1 MLCYKV
7 SKQCS
12 RLPSRRLLFFIPLA
26 TDGEKTLLRNTVQ
39 SPRKERLALQVPSLG
54 QSSIAHSSDCVGPG
68 LGGGNCQST
77 AGGTEVQ
84 QQGHFYAHAPMQ
96 AERKGILRPA
106 VLRTQK
112 SSTAQNPD
120 LPGLLSLN
128 RACSHHLHCS
138 ILNIPGFSFMYILH
152 VNQPRLRFGEF
163 SKAIQLS
170 DPGTPTPN
178 SILSSLSG
186 CRHTTM
192 NISHAQLD
200 LWHH

>member
-1 MLCYKV
+1 M
-7 SKQCS
+7 
-12 RLPSRRLLFFIPLA
+12 
-26 TDGEKTLLRNTVQ
+26 
-39 SPRKERLALQVPSLG
+39 
-54 QSSIAHSSDCVGPG
+54 
-68 LGGGNCQST
+68 
-77 AGGTEVQ
+77 Q

-170 DPGTPTPN
+170 DPGTPTPKSLPT
-178 SILSSLSG
+178 SIHTYNRFTPLLRVQKTSQPTERSLGKEKCLKFNEASRYPQTRVARQQT
-186 CRHTTM
+186 C
-192 NISHAQLD
+192 
-200 LWHH
+200 